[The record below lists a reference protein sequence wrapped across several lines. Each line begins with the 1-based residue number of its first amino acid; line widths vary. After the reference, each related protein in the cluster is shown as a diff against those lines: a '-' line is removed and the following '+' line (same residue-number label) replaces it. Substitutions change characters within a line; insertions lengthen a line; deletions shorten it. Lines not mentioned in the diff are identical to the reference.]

1 MKLIFNIISYTCT
14 SKIAPKIEAQLVP
27 CKRRSRNDT
36 NCLIFKD
43 TILKT
48 YILLLYF
55 QNIFDKTH
63 YNNKK
68 VYAYFHIYMLLKY
81 GMSELSRKQTNL
93 GEKGTPVTL
102 PRILAID
109 SSTPYTKQAQN

>member
-14 SKIAPKIEAQLVP
+14 SKIAPKNGGPTIVP

-55 QNIFDKTH
+55 
-63 YNNKK
+63 
-68 VYAYFHIYMLLKY
+68 
-81 GMSELSRKQTNL
+81 
-93 GEKGTPVTL
+93 
-102 PRILAID
+102 
-109 SSTPYTKQAQN
+109 

>member
-14 SKIAPKIEAQLVP
+14 SKIAPKMEAQLVP
-27 CKRRSRNDT
+27 RKRRSWNDT

-55 QNIFDKTH
+55 
-63 YNNKK
+63 
-68 VYAYFHIYMLLKY
+68 
-81 GMSELSRKQTNL
+81 
-93 GEKGTPVTL
+93 
-102 PRILAID
+102 
-109 SSTPYTKQAQN
+109 